1 LNSSQIIQDQIKKSK
16 TCRGDV
22 LCKYSDSILRLIQSG
37 RTVPLK
43 RNPLQET
50 DDNST
55 AESSLTHSLTLV
67 LPPSDQLQTGRHCS
81 VSQLIRPNQ
90 TNEHVAEVWNGGARP
105 NQTNEHAAEV
115 WNGGARPNQTS
126 GEVWN
131 GGALPNQT
139 SSEVW
144 NGGARPNQTS
154 GEFWSGGTLFYCDQD
169 CFPQQQS

>member
-1 LNSSQIIQDQIKKSK
+1 V
-16 TCRGDV
+16 DV
-22 LCKYSDSILRLIQSG
+22 LCKSNDSILRLIQSG

-50 DDNST
+50 DDTST

-67 LPPSDQLQTGRHCS
+67 LPSDQLQTGRHCS

-90 TNEHVAEVWNGGARP
+90 TNEH
-105 NQTNEHAAEV
+105 AAEG

-131 GGALPNQT
+131 GGA
-139 SSEVW
+139 
-144 NGGARPNQTS
+144 RPNQTS
-154 GEFWSGGTLFYCDQD
+154 GEFWNGGTLFYCDQD